1 MMVHGYVVEPGLASA
16 ETEANRGSHQAHRER
31 QSRAKPYAVIVDT
44 VNNKMIISTYA
55 IRYMLVT

>member
-1 MMVHGYVVEPGLASA
+1 MVHGYVVEPGLASA

-44 VNNKMIISTYA
+44 VNNKMMISTYA